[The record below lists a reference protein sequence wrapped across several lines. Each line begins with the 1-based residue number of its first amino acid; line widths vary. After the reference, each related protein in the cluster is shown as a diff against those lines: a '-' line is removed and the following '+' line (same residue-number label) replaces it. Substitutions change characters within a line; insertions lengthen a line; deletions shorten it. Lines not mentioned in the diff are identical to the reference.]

1 MKKYSPSTNAFY
13 DADINPS
20 IPADAIEITDEQWLS
35 LLAGQCDGLVITP
48 GKDGVPSLTERVIT
62 EEEKLAQLDAMKL
75 ELRAVADKAIAPL
88 QDAASLGMATD
99 DETASLKAWMQYRV
113 LLNRVDT
120 KSGEASEIIWPEQP
134 A

>member
-20 IPADAIEITDEQWLS
+20 IPADAVEITDEQWLN
-35 LLAGQCDGLVITP
+35 LLTGQCDGLVIKP
-48 GKDGVPSLTERVIT
+48 GKGGMPSLAERVIT
-62 EEEKLAQLDAMKL
+62 KAEKLAQLDAMKL

-88 QDAASLGMATD
+88 QDAVSLGMATD
-99 DETASLKAWMQYRV
+99 EESLMLKAWTTYRV
-113 LLNRVDT
+113 LLNRIDVTTGD
-120 KSGEASEIIWPEQP
+120 ASDIDWPELP

>member
-35 LLAGQCDGLVITP
+35 LLAGQCEGYVITP
-48 GKDGVPSLTERVIT
+48 GKGGAPSLTERVIT
-62 EEEKLAQLDAMKL
+62 EVEKLAQLHAMKL
-75 ELRAVADKAIAPL
+75 ELRATADKAIAPL
-88 QDAASLGMATD
+88 QDAASLGIATD
-99 DETASLKAWMQYRV
+99 DEAASLKAWTTYRV
-113 LLNRVDT
+113 LLNRIDVT
-120 KSGEASEIIWPEQP
+120 TGEASEIDWPALP